1 MSRAAAGAALG
12 ALAGAL
18 AVTGHMAGGGGS
30 AILLAVIL
38 VGASALIFAA
48 AAELRAPTWALVSLG
63 ALAQVGGHLLLAPL
77 EGQTHVGGQAH
88 GMPGQTSAVAL
99 DDAVMHLADGGAA
112 MVGMHALSF
121 AAFVLVVAVAAP
133 LAGIL
138 LRLVTVLAPSESLAP
153 GHVPIPAVTRI
164 AVFASTLRH
173 IVVRRGPP
181 AFV

>member
-12 ALAGAL
+12 VLAAALAL
-18 AVTGHMAGGGGS
+18 TGHVAGGGGS
-30 AILLAVIL
+30 AIVVAAIL
-38 VGASALIFAA
+38 VAASALIFAA

-63 ALAQVGGHLLLAPL
+63 ALAQLGGHLLLAPL

-88 GMPGQTSAVAL
+88 GMPGQTSAGAL
-99 DDAVMHLADGGAA
+99 DDAVMHLVDGGAVMA
-112 MVGMHALSF
+112 GMHALSF
-121 AAFVLVVAVAAP
+121 AAFVIVVAVAAP

-153 GHVPIPAVTRI
+153 RRVPVVARERL
-164 AVFASTLRH
+164 AARASTLRH
-173 IVVRRGPP
+173 VVVRRGPP

>member
-12 ALAGAL
+12 VLAAALAL
-18 AVTGHMAGGGGS
+18 TGHLAGGGGS
-30 AILLAVIL
+30 AIVVSAIL
-38 VGASALIFAA
+38 VAASALIFAA

-63 ALAQVGGHLLLAPL
+63 ALAQLGGHLLLAPL

-88 GMPGQTSAVAL
+88 GMPLV
-99 DDAVMHLADGGAA
+99 DGGAVMA
-112 MVGMHALSF
+112 GMHALSF
-121 AAFVLVVAVAAP
+121 AAFVIVVAVAAP

-153 GHVPIPAVTRI
+153 RRVPVAARERL
-164 AVFASTLRH
+164 AARASTLRH
-173 IVVRRGPP
+173 VVVRRGPP